1 MADEHK
7 DQQQTGEGAGDFTD
21 ETLQTFLR
29 DRGID
34 IKLKKDKVVEALAK
48 KLQQSER
55 DSANLQITL
64 NTTKG
69 DLNQTKGELNQT
81 KGDLNQAKV
90 DLADAND
97 KYDELQGDK
106 TTLETELSN
115 TKVLLIEASTV
126 NEQLS
131 AKLRAAA
138 SAVDSKE
145 PEQKKVLTLLGGYG
159 KDIYIH
165 LDKKDA
171 KWKKLDDVVSIEKL
185 EEIVNNAELLI
196 QMSGYHKILL
206 CLGSVDIDQMS
217 NTTSSLSLAKRYL
230 DLLGN
235 LRETLGSEIMVLKLP
250 PAEHTLK
257 MSDVVVFNDTLVS
270 SEGIE
275 VIECAELR
283 KTVRSRLYNDGSLTE
298 LAAKIM
304 AKAINDNLTLNDVDL
319 TPSDMIMKLVDE
331 KMSVKLRD
339 HAAASGSGY
348 SDKQSKQK
356 AVVVDV
362 VEEDVENPISDFVP
376 AERDKWGCIIGKK
389 GRNLTE
395 LQYTTGTVIKM
406 FKYFKHPVSSEILPV
421 AFIKGKSLEM
431 VNLAKQMIKAKLEAE
446 KRKVDS
452 MVSSGVSPNPKRT
465 KPEAK

>member
-1 MADEHK
+1 MADENK

-21 ETLQTFLR
+21 DTLQAFLR
-29 DRGID
+29 DRGIEM
-34 IKLKKDKVVEALAK
+34 KLKKDKVVEALAK

-55 DSANLQITL
+55 DSTNLQTTL
-64 NTTKG
+64 TAVQG
-69 DLNQTKGELNQT
+69 ELDQTKLSLT
-81 KGDLNQAKV
+81 DV
-90 DLADAND
+90 TD

-106 TTLETELSN
+106 NTLETELAN

-126 NEQLS
+126 NDQLS

-138 SAVDSKE
+138 SAVDSQE
-145 PEQKKVLTLLGGYG
+145 PEQKRVLTLLGSYG

-171 KWKKLDDVVSIEKL
+171 KWKKLDDVVSIGKL
-185 EEIVNNAELLI
+185 EEIVNNAELLK

-206 CLGSVDIDQMS
+206 CLGSVDIDLMS

-230 DLLGN
+230 DLLSN
-235 LRETLGSEIMVLKLP
+235 LKETLGSEIMVLKLP

-283 KTVRSRLYNDGSLTE
+283 RTVRSRLYNDGSLTE

-319 TPSDMIMKLVDE
+319 TPGDMIVKLVDE
-331 KMSVKLRD
+331 KMSVKLHD
-339 HAAASGSGY
+339 HAVASGSGY
-348 SDKQSKQK
+348 VDKQSKQK
-356 AVVVDV
+356 VDE
-362 VEEDVENPISDFVP
+362 VEHDDEYPISDFVP
-376 AERDKWGCIIGKK
+376 AEKDKWGCIIGKK

-406 FKYFKHPVSSEILPV
+406 FKYFKHPVSDEILPV
-421 AFIKGKSLEM
+421 AYIKGKSWDM
-431 VNLAKQMIKAKLEAE
+431 VNLAKQMIKAKIEAE

-452 MVSSGVSPNPKRT
+452 MVTSGVSPNPKRT
-465 KPEAK
+465 KPEGK